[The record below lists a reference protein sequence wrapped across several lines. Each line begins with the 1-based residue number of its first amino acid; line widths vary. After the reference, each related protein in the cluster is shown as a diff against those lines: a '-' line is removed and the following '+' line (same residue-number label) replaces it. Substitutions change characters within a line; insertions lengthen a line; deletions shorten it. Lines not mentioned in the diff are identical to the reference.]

1 MAYREKYKALI
12 LKICALC
19 FKIYGLYF
27 WAFAIWFVSITYETR
42 KKAVFLHVF
51 SSVNWAFRDV
61 CVAFSVV
68 ILAKQNIKADI
79 GGIFLAFYD

>member
-1 MAYREKYKALI
+1 MAYF
-12 LKICALC
+12 KICALC

>member
-1 MAYREKYKALI
+1 MV
-12 LKICALC
+12 C
-19 FKIYGLYF
+19 FNNL
-27 WAFAIWFVSITYETR
+27 R
-42 KKAVFLHVF
+42 NPKKAVFLHVF
-51 SSVNWAFRDV
+51 SSVNRVFRDV

>member
-1 MAYREKYKALI
+1 MV
-12 LKICALC
+12 C
-19 FKIYGLYF
+19 FNNL
-27 WAFAIWFVSITYETR
+27 R
-42 KKAVFLHVF
+42 NPKKAVFLHVF